1 MLSMGIYNFRPTA
14 SSDIEELMQVYTLTP
29 SGRRQ
34 GMYLVQL
41 RLLRDSLDIE
51 VAPDI
56 TEK

>member
-1 MLSMGIYNFRPTA
+1 MGIYNFRPTA
-14 SSDIEELMQVYTLTP
+14 SSDIEELLQVYTLTP

-41 RLLRDSLDIE
+41 RLLRDSFDIE
-51 VAPDI
+51 VAPDT

>member
-1 MLSMGIYNFRPTA
+1 MGIYNFRPTA
-14 SSDIEELMQVYTLTP
+14 SSGIEELLQVYTLTR

-41 RLLRDSLDIE
+41 RILRDSFDIE
-51 VAPDI
+51 VAPDT